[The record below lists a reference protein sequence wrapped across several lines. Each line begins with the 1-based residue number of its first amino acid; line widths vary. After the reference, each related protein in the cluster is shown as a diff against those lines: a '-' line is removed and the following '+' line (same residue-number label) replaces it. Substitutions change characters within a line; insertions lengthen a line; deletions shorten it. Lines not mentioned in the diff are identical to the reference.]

1 MFKKKV
7 YTHVPENHHLISK
20 VPHSGFKK
28 GEIIEV
34 PQGFEALLLEAD
46 GGQEL
51 VKNQLVIKL
60 ENPVQYI
67 YFAKSN
73 RKVIRSNW
81 GTPNRIKVNTDKDY
95 QTLGGFGF
103 IEFQLINPLRF
114 VTTRMANDE
123 YTDESLITQIALG
136 RIPDAMHQVLPKLEP
151 IHSNEQSVL
160 TNQLTK
166 ELKPVLQK
174 SLDALGIQLEDL
186 VIENLNFQSI
196 EEA

>member
-7 YTHVPENHHLISK
+7 YTHVPENYHLISK
-20 VPHSGFKK
+20 VPNSGFKK

-51 VKNQLVIKL
+51 IKNQLVIKL
-60 ENPVQYI
+60 ENPIQYV
-67 YFAKSN
+67 YLAKSN

-81 GTPNRIKVNTDKDY
+81 GTPNRIKVHTDKGY
-95 QTLGGFGF
+95 QTIGGFGF

-114 VTTRMANDE
+114 VTTRMQNDE
-123 YTDESLITQIALG
+123 FTDESMITHIALG
-136 RIPDAMHQVLPKLEP
+136 RIPDALNQVLPNLEP
-151 IHSNEQSVL
+151 IHANEQSAL

-174 SLDALGIQLEDL
+174 SLDTLGIQLEDL